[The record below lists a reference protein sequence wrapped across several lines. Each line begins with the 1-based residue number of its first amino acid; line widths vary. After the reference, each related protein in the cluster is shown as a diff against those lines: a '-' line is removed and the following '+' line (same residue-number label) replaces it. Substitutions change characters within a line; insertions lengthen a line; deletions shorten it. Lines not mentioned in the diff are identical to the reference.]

1 MKLRQATMQGSE
13 LKAIRETLG
22 WGQRRFAE
30 EIGMTQ
36 TYISQM
42 EQGKKPI
49 ERRTELAARYL
60 ALKGSED
67 T

>member
-1 MKLRQATMQGSE
+1 MEKATIQGSE
-13 LKAIRETLG
+13 LKAIREALG
-22 WGQRRFAE
+22 WGQRKFAE

-49 ERRTELAARYL
+49 ERRTELSARYL
-60 ALKGSED
+60 ALKGSD
-67 T
+67 YT